1 MQAKYSLPYGIKK
14 TSYARCSDFT
24 IWGKTVLPFFFS
36 FILYYLW
43 DLKEINKPYKIATFS
58 IPHSQQ
64 FKIM

>member
-14 TSYARCSDFT
+14 LLMQDAQISLSGARLCF
-24 IWGKTVLPFFFS
+24 FFFS